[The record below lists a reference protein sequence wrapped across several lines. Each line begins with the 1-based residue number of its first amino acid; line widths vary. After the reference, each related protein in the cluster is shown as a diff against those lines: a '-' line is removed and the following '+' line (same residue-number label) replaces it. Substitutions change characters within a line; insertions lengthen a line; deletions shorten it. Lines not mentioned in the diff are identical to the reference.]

1 MSVKSHTTLHSRR
14 LPLAPPLAPPQY
26 LEKYLWPH
34 FDPATA
40 ASVSAEHLMSI
51 VYMVNEK
58 FREGVAGWGALTA
71 EAEKERFAALIK
83 SLVGVSAVRELTLA
97 ERTGYV
103 LFFVNLFQSLEN
115 EVVRAIG
122 LPLVSL
128 PLWSALSPGRLQL
141 ELARNPQLAKHWKF
155 LQRKEAKA
163 AKQPGHVPMERDPQV
178 TFLPALVDHFVALLA
193 DAGEER
199 EGGAEPVALTAQG
212 LAYCEVRGRVCC
224 CRGFMIHNLSACL
237 LSCWAVSMPQGKPLF
252 DGALTNT
259 RRTIA
264 PRSASWSSSSTC
276 SRSSRR
282 GASSR
287 RCWTT
292 GRCW

>member
-1 MSVKSHTTLHSRR
+1 MRPK
-14 LPLAPPLAPPQY
+14 QY

-34 FDPATA
+34 FDPASA
-40 ASVSAEHLMSI
+40 SAEHLLSI

-71 EAEKERFAALIK
+71 EAEKERFGALIR
-83 SLVGVSAVRELTLA
+83 SLVGVGAQRELTLP

-115 EVVRAIG
+115 EVVRAIS

-163 AKQPGHVPMERDPQV
+163 AKQPGFVPMAQDPQV
-178 TFLPALVDHFVALLA
+178 TFLPALVDHFLGLLA
-193 DAGEER
+193 ESGAEA
-199 EGGAEPVALTAQG
+199 EGGGEPAALTAQG
-212 LAYCEVRGRVCC
+212 LAYCEVRGSNIALLLCSARSRRVPP
-224 CRGFMIHNLSACL
+224 RA
-237 LSCWAVSMPQGKPLF
+237 
-252 DGALTNT
+252 DGA
-259 RRTIA
+259 A
-264 PRSASWSSSSTC
+264 
-276 SRSSRR
+276 R
-282 GASSR
+282 GV
-287 RCWTT
+287 
-292 GRCW
+292 